1 MIRDN
6 KKEVISY
13 IIFGVLTTVINLIVY
28 VILTKASGMDYR
40 IATTIAW
47 IVSIVFAFI
56 TNKKF
61 VFGNVNNGFSV
72 MIRELMLFVA
82 FRALSFVLDIIVLVV
97 LIELLQFNDLISKGI
112 TNVLVVIFNY
122 VASKMYIF
130 KSSKKIKGV

>member
-1 MIRDN
+1 MRDN